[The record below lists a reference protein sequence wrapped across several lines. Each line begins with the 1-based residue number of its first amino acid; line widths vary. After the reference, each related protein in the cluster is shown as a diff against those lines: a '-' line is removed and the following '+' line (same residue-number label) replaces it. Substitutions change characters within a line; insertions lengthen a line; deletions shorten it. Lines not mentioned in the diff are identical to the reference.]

1 MQQFYRVV
9 KAPRP
14 PHLSFPGLTLPSPR
28 FYFVSLPRASSKN
41 KAMIAARSWFCKEP
55 RRTARLLCKAGSSR
69 AVGRNPPSVLW
80 RETKEKHRPEAI
92 GFVFLF
98 TNHLGAGRHQLPGPL
113 KQSSRLPFS
122 SQPGERSQ
130 ACSTSPFVLSLQRE
144 TQAMQQRALLSPGMG
159 TAEKGPQAEKAE
171 PQHNREHE
179 GTDPAEEWPSQ
190 GDPTDPRG
198 KGDAQTAI

>member
-69 AVGRNPPSVLW
+69 AVGRNPPCVLW
-80 RETKEKHRPEAI
+80 RETKGKHRPEAI

-130 ACSTSPFVLSLQRE
+130 ACSAGPFVLSLQNRARTE
-144 TQAMQQRALLSPGMG
+144 GNPGNAAACPALPGDGNSRGRASSRKSRATTQPG
-159 TAEKGPQAEKAE
+159 ARR
-171 PQHNREHE
+171 HR
-179 GTDPAEEWPSQ
+179 
-190 GDPTDPRG
+190 PRG
-198 KGDAQTAI
+198 GMAQPGGPY